1 MNTTTKP
8 PKVFISYSWTNAE
21 HEQFVLELATSLRT
35 HGVDAVLD
43 KWDLKPGQDKFVF
56 MESMVVD
63 PEVGR
68 VLVICDRKYQEKANS
83 RAGGVGTESQII
95 SQEVYGKVNQTK
107 FIPIVCEYDED
118 DQPCLPI
125 FMKGR
130 IYIDMS
136 TDERYGAGLD
146 ELLRQIY
153 EQPFH
158 EKPKLGAAPAFLTN
172 GGTNY
177 VKELGA
183 AVRAIHDGKANRQG
197 LEGLFTKSLLFEL
210 QKGYVTPDGQDY
222 DEGVHQA
229 IAATKGLR
237 DQLSEYVDA
246 VAGFSGDDPKSLVPF
261 QKLMEGVAANFGPPE
276 ANGTFYP
283 GWSDYY
289 TFFALEA
296 FLIQTAALIRHSCWM
311 SLRRLLDAT
320 YLVRG
325 SQRELRAST
334 FVTFDPQL
342 DALDKHRNQ
351 RLNLHRRSVSADV
364 LKERCSPERTNFQE
378 LMQADVLLTLRG
390 IADNANSSAN
400 WQPFWAPRTSVY
412 ASYGN
417 KFPLF
422 MRAMDEDTRKAIRLV
437 IGVSSGAD
445 LKARIE
451 RSAEV
456 INHVGRFGGGG
467 FGHFNFLESVN
478 IDELIK

>member
-1 MNTTTKP
+1 MNATTKP
-8 PKVFISYSWTNAE
+8 PKAFISYSWTNAE

-68 VLVICDRKYQEKANS
+68 VLVICDRKYQEKANT

-107 FIPIVCEYDED
+107 FIPIVCEYDD
-118 DQPCLPI
+118 DGQPCLPI

-172 GGTNY
+172 GGTIY

-183 AVRAIHDGKANRQG
+183 AVRAIHDGKPTRQG
-197 LEGLFTKSLLFEL
+197 LEALFTKSLLSEI
-210 QKGYVTPDGQDY
+210 QKGYVTPDAEDY
-222 DEGVHQA
+222 DEGVFQA
-229 IAATKGLR
+229 IAGTRGLR

-246 VAGFSGDDPKSLVPF
+246 VAGFSGDDPKALVPF
-261 QKLMEGVAANFGPPE
+261 QKLMEGIAANFGPPE
-276 ANGTFYP
+276 TSGTFYP

-296 FLIQTAALIRHSCWM
+296 FLIQAAALIRHSCWT

-334 FVTFDPQL
+334 FVTFDAQL
-342 DALDKHRNQ
+342 DALDQHRNR
-351 RLNLHRRSVSADV
+351 RLKLNRRSVSADV
-364 LKERCSPERTNFQE
+364 LKERCSPEHTSFQE

-390 IADNANSSAN
+390 VTDNAKSTEG

-412 ASYGN
+412 APYGN
-417 KFPLF
+417 KFPMF
-422 MRAMDEDTRKAIRLV
+422 MRARDEDTRKTIHLV
-437 IGVSSGAD
+437 LGVSSGAD

-451 RSAEV
+451 KSAEL
-456 INHVGRFGGGG
+456 INHVGRIGGGG
-467 FGHFNFLESVN
+467 FGHFNFLEGVN
-478 IDELIK
+478 IEELVK